1 MINQPITYKDQELAD
16 YFGLQPSEVRGAL
29 NVSTCYYDRIL
40 LNIIYSLFKIGI
52 PKEGLSM
59 QIPRNYLRYW
69 LYIVGTYATIWTNK
83 FGWIINPYTVKE
95 FDLYYQPKQIL
106 VTNRFLD
113 SERIGLVGINCE
125 ITKIFDDY
133 RGVLPIIKQ
142 YSSMLAACD
151 KAIQVNLMFTGRGKI
166 IGVPDKKAA
175 DTIKE
180 AFSKTTDGTP
190 IATVNKDI
198 LGDGQ
203 KLSDLVV
210 DFSAPFVGDK
220 VHELKRSI
228 MNDFLTT
235 IGVNNANIN
244 KKERLVSDEVNA
256 NNDEV
261 ETIKSIMLENIRD
274 SFERTNELTGLE
286 FTVEERFNPS
296 YINALA
302 EQAVGGGAS
311 YE

>member
-1 MINQPITYKDQELAD
+1 MLNTPITYREQELAD
-16 YFGLQPSEVRGAL
+16 FFGLQPTEVHGSL
-29 NVSTCYYDRIL
+29 NVSSNYYDRIL

-52 PKEGLSM
+52 PTEGLAM

-69 LYIVGTYATIWTNK
+69 LYIWGTYATIYTKK
-83 FGWIINPYTVKE
+83 FGWIINPYTVSE
-95 FDLYYQPKQIL
+95 FDLYYQPRQIV

-113 SERIGLVGINCE
+113 SEKVGIVGINCE

-142 YSSMLAACD
+142 YSSSLAACD

-166 IGVPDKKAA
+166 VGVPDKKAG

-180 AFSKTTDGTP
+180 AFAKTTDGTP
-190 IATVNKDI
+190 VVTIGKDL
-198 LGDGQ
+198 LGDDM

-210 DFSAPFVGDK
+210 DFSTDFVADK

-235 IGVNNANIN
+235 IGINNANIN
-244 KKERLVSDEVNA
+244 KRERLNTDEVNA

-274 SFERTNELTGLE
+274 SFEKTNELTGLN
-286 FTVEERFNPS
+286 FTVEERFNSS
-296 YINALA
+296 YVDALV
-302 EQAVGGGAS
+302 EQAVGGAS